1 MYIDNNKCSIEN
13 IGMNVRYCLNT
24 LSLRLAQSLYS
35 IKILL
40 FSE

>member
-1 MYIDNNKCSIEN
+1 MNLDNPKCSIEN
-13 IGMNVRYCLNT
+13 IRMNMRYCLNT